1 MRRSKRFT
9 FGRVCIALLY
19 IGALL
24 YINGCCKRQIVP
36 PIDDRPPVAHAEAPR
51 PLVVTPPVQ
60 STTPEPAAILD
71 PLAAVVRFGFDSDAI
86 SADGMKT
93 IEYVV
98 AQAAGRRLRLVG
110 GACEIGSA
118 DYNYD
123 LGMRRALAARE
134 AISIA
139 GVPRDSIHVVSVGE
153 MQPITLDKARLAL
166 NRRCEIYAE

>member
-71 PLAAVVRFGFDSDAI
+71 PLAAVVRFEFDSDAI

-123 LGMRRALAARE
+123 LGLRRAQAVEAALMDR
-134 AISIA
+134 IP
-139 GVPRDSIHVVSVGE
+139 GVSCCLSESVGE
-153 MQPITLDKARLAL
+153 GELVTNDPLQYWR
-166 NRRCEIYAE
+166 NRRCEISAE